1 MAWGFVCMKYSV
13 LSWEKTVEGKI
24 RNTHKIIFE
33 NPGDLILIAG
43 GVKFQVRNYPDK
55 CIQEVIG
62 IESEIFRNLKVAGS

>member
-1 MAWGFVCMKYSV
+1 MKYRV

-24 RNTHKIIFE
+24 RNTNKIIFI
-33 NPGDLILIAG
+33 NLGNLILITG